1 MSGTSQNGQCSHNL
15 RCVKMSDH
23 VPVFRIIK
31 PGIYCA
37 FQDLGRFGY
46 RHLGVP
52 WSGAMDRLSYLQVNQ
67 KFGNHF
73 SAPVLEIMGQG
84 LSLEVLED
92 VWVYWTGADAAFA
105 LDDHSI
111 SNPIEPL
118 LLEAG
123 QKLTL
128 IKQHQ
133 GNWTYLGIKS
143 GFHIEN
149 IMGSASSMKG
159 THLSMLNR
167 DDIVF
172 QKSEHD
178 EIISYNNLRPQEL
191 GDTFRLKAYPGPEL
205 DWLHP
210 EQKHTLTSSSFVV
223 TREFSRMGYRL
234 NGQEIIL
241 KNGHECITSPLL
253 PGSVQLLP
261 NGQLIVLMR
270 ECQTTGG
277 YPRVLQLDELSISIL
292 AQKRSGES
300 FIFDLL

>member
-1 MSGTSQNGQCSHNL
+1 
-15 RCVKMSDH
+15 MSDR

-31 PGIYCA
+31 PGIYSS

-67 KFGNHF
+67 RLGNHF

-92 VWVYWTGADAAFA
+92 VWVYWAGADASFDIDGI
-105 LDDHSI
+105 LI
-111 SNPIEPL
+111 LNPSEPIL
-118 LLEAG
+118 LMAG
-123 QKLTL
+123 QILTL
-128 IKQHQ
+128 KTQHR

-143 GFHIEN
+143 GFHVEN

-159 THLSMLNR
+159 THLSTLKR
-167 DDIVF
+167 DDIIF

-178 EIISYNNLRPQEL
+178 EIISYNNLRPRETE
-191 GDTFRLKAYPGPEL
+191 DTYRLKAYAGPEL

-210 EQKHTLTSSSFVV
+210 EQKHTLISSSFMV
-223 TREFSRMGYRL
+223 TKESSRMGYRL

-241 KNGHECITSPLL
+241 KDGQECITSSVL
-253 PGSVQLLP
+253 PGTIQLLP
-261 NGQLIVLMR
+261 SGQTIVLMR

-277 YPRVLQLDELSISIL
+277 YPRILQLDELSLSIL
-292 AQKRSGES
+292 AQKRPGES
-300 FIFDLL
+300 FTFELI